1 MTEQGKKNLKH
12 LEDIGMKLEKIK
24 YPYYYVYSRGII
36 YNDDFNERRIVNVE
50 TMESTK
56 TTVDFVKLV
65 NCKEDIKVIYVHY
78 INSYFIC
85 IDNCIIYYCTSKYDI
100 KQINSANKYN
110 INEIIGINRVNSNT
124 VILRAIM
131 VNNRGPS
138 SRLSTEYI
146 IDIIVNYAKDEP
158 DVTIIGNSVGL
169 LFSKIISRASKVQ
182 SVVMLNRTS
191 GRCYA
196 AKEDTDT
203 SVIYK
208 YIQNCSASNFL
219 FVNEPTSSIYI
230 NGLDV
235 NGKIQ
240 IEKDDSY
247 YAEKSNSYYEY

>member
-12 LEDIGMKLEKIK
+12 LEDIGMKLEKIR
-24 YPYYYVYSRGII
+24 YPYYYIYSRGII
-36 YNDDFNERRIVNVE
+36 YNDEIDERRIVNVE

-56 TTVDFVKLV
+56 TTVDFVKMN
-65 NCKEDIKVIYVHY
+65 NCREDIKIIYVHY
-78 INSYFIC
+78 IKSYFIC
-85 IDNCIIYYCTSKYDI
+85 IDDCLIYYSTSQTNKYDVDI
-100 KQINSANKYN
+100 KK
-110 INEIIGINRVNSNT
+110 IIGINRVNSNT

-131 VNNRGPS
+131 ANNRGPS

-158 DVTIIGNSVGL
+158 DVITFGNSSGL
-169 LFSKIISRASKVQ
+169 ALSLVASRISKAQ
-182 SVVMLNRTS
+182 SVIMLNRAS

-196 AKEDTDT
+196 EKDYTDT

-208 YIQNCSASNFL
+208 YIQNCSANNFL

-230 NGLDV
+230 NGLDI

-247 YAEKSNSYYEY
+247 YKEKDDSYYIESYYED